1 MDKKIKNWK
10 DYIKPQNL
18 ALLRRCNIKYRE
30 ALRYFKKQK
39 WKNAREAYKE
49 FTKINLIDYD
59 AFYELGKC
67 CLELGNM
74 EVNNLKKQKSRIGR
88 TKQKEIQKKINK
100 YFTECDENWSKARRI
115 EPENQKLQE
124 ELIKAKEQRKK
135 NRGVA

>member
-1 MDKKIKNWK
+1 M
-10 DYIKPQNL
+10 
-18 ALLRRCNIKYRE
+18 
-30 ALRYFKKQK
+30 
-39 WKNAREAYKE
+39 
-49 FTKINLIDYD
+49 NLIDYD
-59 AFYELGKC
+59 AFYQLGKC